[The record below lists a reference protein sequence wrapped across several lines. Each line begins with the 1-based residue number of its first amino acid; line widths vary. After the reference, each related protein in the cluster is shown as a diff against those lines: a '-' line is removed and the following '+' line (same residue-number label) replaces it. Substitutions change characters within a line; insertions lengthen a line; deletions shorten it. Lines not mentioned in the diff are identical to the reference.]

1 MGMSVL
7 KVVYFPDVPLTQKAD
22 VVELFDRDLHQLA
35 EDMFE
40 TMHEYKGVG
49 LAAPQIGLTKRMF
62 VLQEPEGPEM
72 CLVNPRIVSQEGREE
87 GEEGCLSMPEVYA
100 QVPRSTHIAVHAQD
114 LDGNDVELE
123 ASDFLARIIQHEND
137 HLDGI
142 LFPERLDIFTR
153 QEKLLD
159 WEAVRQRMLAEQS
172 ES

>member
-1 MGMSVL
+1 MSVL
-7 KVVYFPDVPLTQKAD
+7 RVVYFPDDPLTQKAD
-22 VVELFDRDLHQLA
+22 AVEIFDRELQKLA
-35 EDMFE
+35 DDMFE

-72 CLVNPRIVSQEGREE
+72 CLINPKIVSQEGREE
-87 GEEGCLSMPEVYA
+87 GATYVAVQA
-100 QVPRSTHIAVHAQD
+100 QN
-114 LDGNDVELE
+114 LDGNEVEFE
-123 ASDFLARIIQHEND
+123 ANDFLARIIQHEND

-153 QEKLLD
+153 QEKLQE
-159 WEAVRQRMLAEQS
+159 WEVVRQRMLTEQT